1 MAFDQEKNK
10 KEKSFSTIRKAGI
23 GTIRVNKRKC
33 PLTGYLIL
41 LIHPVYSS
49 LCSNNARLEPSH
61 FSTPLSRL
69 IFTPPLPIKRFLSR
83 YQKKI
88 NK

>member
-23 GTIRVNKRKC
+23 GTIRVNKRKR

-61 FSTPLSRL
+61 FSTPLSFSRRL
-69 IFTPPLPIKRFLSR
+69 SLLKDFSRDIKR
-83 YQKKI
+83 K
-88 NK
+88 

>member
-23 GTIRVNKRKC
+23 GTIRVNKRKR

-61 FSTPLSRL
+61 FSTPLSFSRHL
-69 IFTPPLPIKRFLSR
+69 SLLKDFSRDIKR
-83 YQKKI
+83 K
-88 NK
+88 